1 MSKNMRQKQHTV
13 CLGTTGRLRLLKQKF
28 PERERQGMELERPGE
43 VTTGRAFCV
52 TLGSL
57 PLRAESFT

>member
-1 MSKNMRQKQHTV
+1 M
-13 CLGTTGRLRLLKQKF
+13 RLLKQKF
-28 PERERQGMELERPGE
+28 PERERQRMELERPAE
-43 VTTGRAFCV
+43 VRTWRACRV